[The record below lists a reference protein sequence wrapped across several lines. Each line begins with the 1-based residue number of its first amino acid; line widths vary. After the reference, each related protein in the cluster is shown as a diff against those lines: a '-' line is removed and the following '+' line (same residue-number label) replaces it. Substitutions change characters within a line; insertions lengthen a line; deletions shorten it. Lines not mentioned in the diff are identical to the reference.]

1 MSYTPRLTAPDPT
14 DLRYIKTTYGGYN
27 RAKAI
32 DTTTGL
38 TLPNCTGYVH
48 GRAMEILGTYVD
60 PGFSIEDAFTYY
72 GYTQDGFERT
82 YEPQLGGI
90 MCFATKESEGGPD
103 PGHVCVVEEIIDADT
118 VRTSDSNYGGP
129 YFETPIRRRSWG
141 WNRWSSGGKL
151 VYQGCIIVYREGPTP
166 PEPWTP
172 TEEEMMALYA
182 AIIRKKKRGEHL

>member
-1 MSYTPRLTAPDPT
+1 MSYEPRLTAPNPS
-14 DLRYIKTTYGGYN
+14 DLRYINVEYGGYN
-27 RAKAI
+27 ECIVI
-32 DTTTGL
+32 DHATGL
-38 TLPNCTGYVH
+38 TMPNCTGYVH
-48 GRAMEILGTYVD
+48 GRVMEILGTYVD
-60 PGFSIEDAFTYY
+60 SGLSTGNAYKYY

-90 MCFATKESEGGPD
+90 LCFETKPEYKGPS
-103 PGHVCVVEEIIDADT
+103 PGHVCIVEEIIDADT
-118 VRTSDSNYGGP
+118 IRTSDSNWGGP
-129 YFETPIRRRSWG
+129 YFETPIRKRSWG

>member
-32 DTTTGL
+32 NTTTGL
-38 TLPNCTGYVH
+38 TMPNCTGYVH

-60 PGFSIEDAFTYY
+60 PGFSIRDAYTYY

-90 MCFATKESEGGPD
+90 LCFATKPQYRGPS

-118 VRTSDSNYGGP
+118 IRTSDSNWGGE

-141 WNRWSSGGKL
+141 WNRSDRGRL
-151 VYQGCIIVYREGPTP
+151 DYQGCIIVYREGPAP

-172 TEEEMMALYA
+172 TEEEKIALL
-182 AIIRKKKRGEHL
+182 AIMKKRRRGEGI